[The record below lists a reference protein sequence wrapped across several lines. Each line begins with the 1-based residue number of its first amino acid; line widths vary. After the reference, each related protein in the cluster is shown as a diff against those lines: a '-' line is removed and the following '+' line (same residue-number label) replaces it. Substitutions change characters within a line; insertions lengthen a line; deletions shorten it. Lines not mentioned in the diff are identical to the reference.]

1 MKYIAT
7 ILFLCFSFI
16 IKAQQPVDET
26 WPGKLIEGTWKMITK
41 NGSIIG
47 ESWKKMDD
55 NYYQSTGF
63 IIKEKDTVFT
73 EKVALKRSV
82 DAVFYTSTVEDQNNG
97 QPVSFR
103 LTSSN
108 NNIFVFETRRM
119 IFQKGLYMNL
129 VITKHCMPILMTDP
143 KEKNEPIFIIK
154 KKNEILC
161 KRSGTNFRKNT
172 NCDAFSTI
180 GH

>member
-108 NNIFVFETRRM
+108 NNIFVFENPTHDFPKR
-119 IFQKGLYMNL
+119 IVYEFGDHKTLHAYIDDGPKGKKRTHFYY
-129 VITKHCMPILMTDP
+129 K
-143 KEKNEPIFIIK
+143 KEE
-154 KKNEILC
+154 
-161 KRSGTNFRKNT
+161 
-172 NCDAFSTI
+172 
-180 GH
+180 